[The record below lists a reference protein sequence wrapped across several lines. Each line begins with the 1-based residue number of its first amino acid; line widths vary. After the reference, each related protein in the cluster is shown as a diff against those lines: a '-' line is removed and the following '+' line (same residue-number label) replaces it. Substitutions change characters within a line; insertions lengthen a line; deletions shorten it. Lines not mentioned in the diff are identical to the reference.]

1 MDWQDPTKH
10 GFYRPLKKMPGSF
23 TDADKQRLTTAAQES
38 LEANV
43 LPAFRLSRDF
53 LQKEYGPASFEQVGA
68 WQVPNGD
75 ET

>member
-43 LPAFRLSRDF
+43 LSAIPRFSAERIRPSLF
-53 LQKEYGPASFEQVGA
+53 
-68 WQVPNGD
+68 
-75 ET
+75 